1 MPVDSSNKYDFTFR
15 PYTSKTIQV
24 HCPTENYMSNKS
36 VAFFYQS
43 TFRISHP
50 SQQAVPSAATAD

>member
-1 MPVDSSNKYDFTFR
+1 MPVDSNNKYDFTFR

-24 HCPTENYMSNKS
+24 PCPTENYMSNRS
-36 VAFFYQS
+36 VVSFYKS

-50 SQQAVPSAATAD
+50 SKQAVPSTATAD